1 MYKEWALRHIS
12 KNKKGFTIVEL
23 LIVVVVIAIL
33 AAITIVA
40 YNGIQNRAKESA
52 AQAGAAQ
59 AIKKIA
65 QYATLNS
72 ETYPDQSNFT
82 TATGISNSADL
93 NYDYLVT
100 SDLKNYCVSA
110 APANITVPA
119 YAATSASGGTTKGR
133 CVTNLEPNPSSETTM
148 INGAG
153 GGAATRSLSSAQKFS
168 GTNSTKFTWGSG
180 AAGMQ
185 SSVVTVTPSTTYSV
199 SLYIYSESGAMPVF
213 TVSASDYST
222 NAQQLIGAGVAGSW
236 QRLTRTYTTSAS
248 QTTVR
253 MWNTVGAA
261 STYYI
266 DAIMIT
272 PLSTGTPTYA
282 DGSSANWLWTSAA
295 NGSSSFGPSIIQ

>member
-1 MYKEWALRHIS
+1 MYKEWALRNIS
-12 KNKKGFTIVEL
+12 KNKNGFTIVEL

-59 AIKKIA
+59 ATKKIA
-65 QYATLNS
+65 QYAALNS
-72 ETYPDQSNFT
+72 ESYPDQTSFT
-82 TATGISNSADL
+82 SATGINSSTDL
-93 NYDYLVT
+93 SYDYLVT
-100 SDLKNYCVSA
+100 GDLKNYCVSA
-110 APANITVPA
+110 APSNVAVPA
-119 YAATSASGGTTKGR
+119 YAATNTSGGTTKGR
-133 CVTNLEPNPSSETTM
+133 CVTNLEPNPSSETVM

-153 GGAATRSLSSAQKFS
+153 GGAATRSLSSTQKFS
-168 GTNSTKFTWGSG
+168 GVNSTKFTWGSG

-185 SSVVTVTPSTTYSV
+185 SSVVSTTPSTTYSV
-199 SLYIYSESGAMPVF
+199 SLYIYSESGAIPVF

-222 NAQQLIGAGVAGSW
+222 NAQQLTGTVAGGSW
-236 QRLTRTYTTSAS
+236 QRVTRTYTTTAS
-248 QTTVR
+248 QTNIRV
-253 MWNTVGAA
+253 WNTMAAA

-272 PLSTGTPTYA
+272 PLSAGTPAYA
-282 DGSSANWLWTSAA
+282 DGSNANWVWTNAA